1 MESGEQT
8 QAKQS
13 WLTIPCDVAGDDVA
27 SPGSGPPMT
36 THTLLDAAPQEQAHA
51 PRAALQATAGN
62 AASPAAI
69 RRLSHSLSAS
79 KPASAKTQRVVVDKL
94 RAALAAI
101 RTGDFVQGARH
112 AQLALKAAPDSG
124 LAWHVLAICH
134 EKSGQV
140 VAALDAYQAA
150 LERLPQDTDI
160 AHDLGRLAHQLGYL
174 PIAEKLLLRYLTAHP
189 GHAEA
194 TNNLACVLRDQNRYP
209 DAIDLLTP
217 LLEIEPAN
225 AVLWNTLGSVLN
237 DRGQVDQAL
246 IFFEEALR
254 LDPAFAKARY
264 NRANVRSPLGD
275 TAGALEDV
283 EAALPG
289 AESPYEQAMMR
300 MARAIMMMGLARIP
314 EGFEA
319 YEVRLDPALP
329 DAMRVAVDAPRW
341 DPKTEPIAGKR
352 LLVVGEQ
359 GIADELVFANALNDV
374 IDAVGTDGQVYL
386 AVEQRMVGLF
396 QRAHPRAI
404 VGGHRAVRLEGRL
417 TRYMPF
423 VEDLS
428 EAGVRMDAWTPIASL
443 MAVYRTSVT
452 SFPPARQ
459 VIVPDPERVA
469 RWTAELEALGPGL
482 KVGLHWKSL
491 VMTGARAAF
500 FATGFQLWQ
509 PILTA
514 PGCVMINLQC
524 GDVSAD
530 LAEAQAAGVRI
541 WTPPINLKD
550 DLEDVAALSVAC
562 DLVVG
567 PGIAGTN
574 IAAAAGA
581 RTWMVAAPDDWHLMQ
596 TDRYVFYPDVR
607 IFKRAAVDG
616 WPQVIQ
622 NIRTALD
629 RAVSGDW
636 NTA

>member
-1 MESGEQT
+1 
-8 QAKQS
+8 
-13 WLTIPCDVAGDDVA
+13 
-27 SPGSGPPMT
+27 MT
-36 THTLLDAAPQEQAHA
+36 TNPLLDAAPQEQAHA
-51 PRAALQATAGN
+51 PRAVLQATVGN

-69 RRLSHSLSAS
+69 RRLSHALGGSRPS
-79 KPASAKTQRVVVDKL
+79 SAKAQRLVVEKL
-94 RAALAAI
+94 RAALAAVRSGNFALGI
-101 RTGDFVQGARH
+101 RQAQG
-112 AQLALKAAPDSG
+112 ALKADPESG
-124 LAWHVLAICH
+124 VAWHVLAICH
-134 EKSGQV
+134 EKSGEV
-140 VAALDAYQAA
+140 VAALEAYQAA
-150 LERLPQDTDI
+150 LQRLPEGTDI

-174 PIAEKLLLRYLTAHP
+174 PIAEKLLLRYLAAHP

-194 TNNLACVLRDQNRYP
+194 TNNLACVLRDQNRYA
-209 DAIDLLTP
+209 DAIGLLTP

-237 DRGQVDQAL
+237 DQGQVDQAL

-254 LDPAFAKARY
+254 LDPDFAKARY
-264 NRANVRSPLGD
+264 NRANARSPLGD
-275 TAGALEDV
+275 MVGALEDID
-283 EAALPG
+283 AALPG
-289 AESPYEQAMMR
+289 AETPYEQAMMR
-300 MARAIMMMGLARIP
+300 MARAITMMGLARIP

-319 YEVRLDPALP
+319 YEARLDPALP

-341 DPKTEPIAGKR
+341 DPATLDIAGKR

-359 GIADELVFANALNDV
+359 GIADELVFANALADV
-374 IDAVGTDGQVYL
+374 IDAVGPDGQVYL
-386 AVEQRMVGLF
+386 AVETRMVPLF

-423 VEDLS
+423 VEALS

-443 MAVYRTSVT
+443 MAVYRPSIAA
-452 SFPPARQ
+452 FPPAQ
-459 VIVPDPERVA
+459 QIIVPDPERIA
-469 RWTAELEALGPGL
+469 HWTSELQALGPGL

-524 GDVSAD
+524 GDVSDD
-530 LAEAQAAGVRI
+530 LAAAEAAGVHI
-541 WTPPINLKD
+541 WTPPINLRD
-550 DLEDVAALSVAC
+550 DLEDVAALSAAC
-562 DLVVG
+562 DLVIG

-607 IFKRAAVDG
+607 IFGRAAVDG

-622 NIRTALD
+622 DIRDALA

>member
-1 MESGEQT
+1 
-8 QAKQS
+8 
-13 WLTIPCDVAGDDVA
+13 
-27 SPGSGPPMT
+27 MT
-36 THTLLDAAPQEQAHA
+36 TTTLLDAAPQEEAHA
-51 PRAALQATAGN
+51 PRAVAQAMVGN

-69 RRLSHSLSAS
+69 RRLSHALSAPS
-79 KPASAKTQRVVVDKL
+79 SAKAQRGVIEKL

-101 RTGDFVQGARH
+101 RSGNFILGARQ
-112 AQLALKAAPDSG
+112 AQAALKIDPSSG
-124 LAWHVLAICH
+124 VAWHVLAICY
-134 EKSGQV
+134 EKSGDV
-140 VAALDAYQAA
+140 VAALDAYQSA
-150 LERLPQDTDI
+150 LQRLPQDTDI

-174 PIAEKLLLRYLTAHP
+174 PIAEKLLLRYLAAHP
-189 GHAEA
+189 GHVEA

-209 DAIDLLTP
+209 DAIDQLTP
-217 LLEIEPAN
+217 LLEVEPAN

-237 DRGQVDQAL
+237 DQGQVGQAL

-264 NRANVRSPLGD
+264 NRANARSPLGD
-275 TAGALEDV
+275 TSGALEDV

-289 AESPYEQAMMR
+289 AETAYEQAMMR
-300 MARAIMMMGLARIP
+300 MARALMMMGLAKIP
-314 EGFEA
+314 EGFDA

-341 DPKTEPIAGKR
+341 DPKTEAIAGKR

-359 GIADELVFANALNDV
+359 GIADELVFANALADV
-374 IDAVGTDGQVYL
+374 LDAVGTDGQVYL
-386 AVEQRMVGLF
+386 AVEPRMVGLF

-423 VEDLS
+423 IEDLS
-428 EAGVRMDAWTPIASL
+428 EAGVRIDAWTPIASL
-443 MAVYRTSVT
+443 MAPYRPSVA

-459 VIVPDPERVA
+459 IIMPDPDRVA
-469 RWTAELEALGPGL
+469 RWAAELQALGLGL
-482 KVGLHWKSL
+482 KIGLHWKSL

-509 PILTA
+509 PILTT
-514 PGCVMINLQC
+514 PGCIMINLQC
-524 GDVSAD
+524 GDVSDD
-530 LAEAQAAGVRI
+530 LAAAKAAGVRI

-562 DLVVG
+562 DLVIG

-574 IAAAAGA
+574 IAASAGA
-581 RTWMVAAPDDWHLMQ
+581 RTWMVVAPDDWHLMQ

-616 WPQVIQ
+616 WPHVIQ
-622 NIRTALD
+622 DIRSALD
-629 RAVSGDW
+629 AAVAGDW
-636 NTA
+636 NTP

>member
-1 MESGEQT
+1 
-8 QAKQS
+8 
-13 WLTIPCDVAGDDVA
+13 
-27 SPGSGPPMT
+27 MT
-36 THTLLDAAPQEQAHA
+36 ATSLLDAAPQEEAHA
-51 PRAALQATAGN
+51 PRLAAQSIAGN

-69 RRLSHSLSAS
+69 RRLSHVLAGS
-79 KPASAKTQRVVVDKL
+79 KPSSAKTHKQVMEKL

-101 RTGDFVQGARH
+101 RSGQFAQGARH
-112 AQLALKAAPDSG
+112 AQTALKVDPDSG
-124 LAWHVLAICH
+124 IAWHVLAICH
-134 EKSGQV
+134 EKSGDV

-150 LERLPQDTDI
+150 LQRLPQDTDI

-174 PIAEKLLLRYLTAHP
+174 PIAEKLLLRYLAAHP
-189 GHAEA
+189 GHVEA

-209 DAIDLLTP
+209 DAIAQLTP

-237 DRGQVDQAL
+237 DQGHVDQAL

-254 LDPAFAKARY
+254 LDPAFSKARY
-264 NRANVRSPLGD
+264 NRANARSPLGD

-289 AESPYEQAMMR
+289 AETAYEQAMMR
-300 MARAIMMMGLARIP
+300 MARALMMMGLAQIP
-314 EGFEA
+314 EGFNA

-329 DAMRVAVDAPRW
+329 DAMRVAIDAPRW
-341 DPKTEPIAGKR
+341 DPKTQDIAGKR

-359 GIADELVFANALNDV
+359 GIADELVFANALTDV
-374 IDAVGTDGQVYL
+374 IDAVGPDGQVYL
-386 AVEQRMVGLF
+386 AVEPRMVGLF

-423 VEDLS
+423 VEELS
-428 EAGVRMDAWTPIASL
+428 ASGQTMDAWIPIASL
-443 MAVYRTSVT
+443 MAPYRPSVA

-459 VIVPDPERVA
+459 VIVPAPDRVA
-469 RWTAELEALGPGL
+469 HWTAELQALGPGL

-524 GDVSAD
+524 GDVSDD
-530 LAEAQAAGVRI
+530 LVAAEAAGVRI

-581 RTWMVAAPDDWHLMQ
+581 RTWMVVAPDDWHMMQ
-596 TDRYVFYPDVR
+596 TDRYVFYPQVR
-607 IFKRAAVDG
+607 IFRRAAVDG

-622 NIRTALD
+622 DIRSALD
-629 RAVSGDW
+629 AAVAKGW
-636 NTA
+636 NTP